1 MRLDGP
7 TFARALLAV
16 SAAAST
22 DKNLPYYKAIAIEV
36 HDTGVRLYATD
47 RTLLLTAW
55 VGEEDHHY
63 DSPPPFEQAPERVV
77 VASDADGRGRGLAGY
92 ILSLAARTGV
102 KPEDWTPGQIGVR
115 LDFDVR
121 IPAGSGPVAQDA
133 LEGMEPTYATLTV
146 PDVEK
151 VYLETIPIT
160 YPDWRNALSIHHAG
174 RASSLRL
181 NPETVER
188 LAKVRKHAGG
198 VLVWSL
204 GGKGKPALVE
214 YADSD
219 PYVHGVITQALD
231 ENAPQPHDEGGP
243 QAQAQAQGGVDLR
256 TATGFFG
263 VHDASTGDQ
272 PDRIDCPVAGCDY
285 WVDGTEDG
293 DAALSDVVRHMGS
306 KHDEND
312 TDRALRLIHRLPV
325 TDDPLAENPEAAAE
339 LINDLSGVNK
349 DPGVDDTDLLR
360 QALEL
365 VVSTQFGSASM
376 LQRKLRLGFARAAQL
391 MDELESHGVV
401 GPHEGSKARDVLVRP
416 DQIPEVLTQI
426 GAPR

>member
-22 DKNLPYYKAIAIEV
+22 DKDSPYYKTIAIEV

-47 RTLLLTAW
+47 RIGLLLTAW
-55 VGEEDHHY
+55 VPTEEHHY
-63 DSPPPFEQAPERVV
+63 DSAPDFEDSPDRVV

-102 KPEDWTPGQIGVR
+102 KPDDWTPGQIGVR

-151 VYLETIPIT
+151 VYLETVPIT
-160 YPDWRNALSIHHAG
+160 YPDWRGALSRHHAG
-174 RASSLRL
+174 HTSTLRL
-181 NPETVER
+181 NPETLER

-204 GGKGKPALVE
+204 GGKGKPALV
-214 YADSD
+214 AFSDSD
-219 PYVHGVITQALD
+219 PYVHGVITQAVD
-231 ENAPQPHDEGGP
+231 ENAAQPHDEGG
-243 QAQAQAQGGVDLR
+243 
-256 TATGFFG
+256 TT
-263 VHDASTGDQ
+263 DA
-272 PDRIDCPVAGCDY
+272 PA
-285 WVDGTEDG
+285 
-293 DAALSDVVRHMGS
+293 
-306 KHDEND
+306 
-312 TDRALRLIHRLPV
+312 
-325 TDDPLAENPEAAAE
+325 DPLADNPEAAAAVANRVAG
-339 LINDLSGVNK
+339 IKPQPDI
-349 DPGVDDTDLLR
+349 DDTDLLGR
-360 QALEL
+360 AAEL
-365 VVSTQFGSASM
+365 VVSTQFGSTSM
-376 LQRKLRLGFARAAQL
+376 LQRKLRLGFAKADTLMGQL
-391 MDELESHGVV
+391 EEHGVV
-401 GPHEGSKARDVLVRP
+401 GPHEGTKARDVLVRP
-416 DQIPEVLTQI
+416 DQITEVLNQI

>member
-63 DSPPPFEQAPERVV
+63 DSPPPFEQAPDRVV

-174 RASSLRL
+174 RASTLRL

-231 ENAPQPHDEGGP
+231 ENAPQPHDEGGAP
-243 QAQAQAQGGVDLR
+243 EGGVDLR

-263 VHDASTGDQ
+263 VHDAST
-272 PDRIDCPVAGCDY
+272 
-285 WVDGTEDG
+285 T
-293 DAALSDVVRHMGS
+293 
-306 KHDEND
+306 
-312 TDRALRLIHRLPV
+312 T
-325 TDDPLAENPEAAAE
+325 DPLAENPEAAAE

-349 DPGVDDTDLLR
+349 DPDVDDTDLLR
-360 QALEL
+360 QAVEL

-376 LQRKLRLGFARAAQL
+376 LQRKLRLGFGRASQL

-416 DQIPEVLTQI
+416 DQIDEVLTQI
-426 GAPR
+426 GASR